1 MLCLSL
7 LLLTIDGI
15 VKAIFEL
22 LLIFFLF
29 SLQMDQSNMSSVRKK
44 LDEYHLKVLRELVTL
59 PVNKHCFDCQQ
70 RGPTY
75 VNVTIGSFVC
85 TKCSGMLRGLTPP
98 HRVKSISMAAFTP
111 EEMEFIKSRG
121 NDYCRKVWL
130 GLHSTDQ
137 PTKDEL
143 QIKDF
148 MISKYEKKRYYVD
161 PSVALSISG
170 FDVKSNG
177 SSSRYPPPRTV
188 SSSPVIS
195 GTITAPL
202 TTPSNTLQLRTTKIT
217 SSPVTNHPFIP
228 NDDKS
233 FYASNFRSALAPQ
246 DPFNSLANMAGDSVS
261 SSEASFA
268 NFDKNPIFSSA
279 TQGFPNISTVG
290 QTIDKTPKSAPPT
303 EDRYAALKD
312 LDSLMKTQQMTSSTP
327 KSEPLASIGE
337 WGLNKNTSWYSSS
350 GFDSSCTEPEST
362 SSMPCNPFNKSAWSI
377 PPHGQSSNGFPTSQ
391 SLNFPSTK
399 AWIKT
404 DSSVHSNPFVFSPGP
419 KDAGHHSSN
428 PFL

>member
-1 MLCLSL
+1 
-7 LLLTIDGI
+7 
-15 VKAIFEL
+15 
-22 LLIFFLF
+22 
-29 SLQMDQSNMSSVRKK
+29 
-44 LDEYHLKVLRELVTL
+44 
-59 PVNKHCFDCQQ
+59 
-70 RGPTY
+70 
-75 VNVTIGSFVC
+75 
-85 TKCSGMLRGLTPP
+85 
-98 HRVKSISMAAFTP
+98 MAAFTP

-327 KSEPLASIGE
+327 KSEPLASIG
-337 WGLNKNTSWYSSS
+337 LNKNTSWYSSS
-350 GFDSSCTEPEST
+350 GFVSSCTEPEST